1 MPKPYAAYEPITN
14 RPTKPG
20 TQDMHI
26 IAKRVVPRYNPASS
40 KAGDDGWVY
49 RKWAL
54 HATKGWR
61 KV

>member
-1 MPKPYAAYEPITN
+1 MSKPFAAYEPIPN

-26 IAKRVVPRYNPASS
+26 LGYRIVPRYNPASA
-40 KAGDDGWVY
+40 KADTNGWVY